1 MPSGRTM
8 YPPPHAYAP
17 VHPVRRWWQHPAL
30 IIGALV
36 LLPPAGIV
44 LAWTSRWNRTQ
55 KIVATVLSG
64 VWFLIVML
72 SDPPKEPVDDAKPKA
87 AAVATTSPAAA
98 PSASPS
104 PTPTPSAEPVM
115 PAVVGKPFG
124 AAEKAVEALIK
135 GELTARSAYAD
146 VPLPADHTTW
156 LVCFQGLGAGTRL
169 AADTA
174 GTDVHL
180 VAPGTACPAS
190 VGAVLHPKPKPT
202 PTEPADDSNGTGS
215 GSASSSGSS
224 TTGGGSSGTGG
235 GSSSTGGGSSTT
247 GGGSSTGGSSTDGGS
262 STGGGDVSYRN
273 CAAVRAAG
281 AAPIRRGDPG
291 YGRHLDRD
299 GDGIACE

>member
-1 MPSGRTM
+1 M

-30 IIGALV
+30 IITALV
-36 LLPPAGIV
+36 LLPPAGIA
-44 LAWTSRWNRTQ
+44 LAWTSRWSRTQ

-64 VWFLIVML
+64 VWFLIFML
-72 SDPPKEPVDDAKPKA
+72 SDPPKEPVDDAKPA
-87 AAVATTSPAAA
+87 AAATATASPSPTST
-98 PSASPS
+98 ASPS

-115 PAVVGKPFG
+115 PAVVGKPF
-124 AAEKAVEALIK
+124 AEAKKAVEALVK

-146 VPLPADHTTW
+146 VPLPANHTTW
-156 LVCFQGLGAGTRL
+156 LVCFQSLGAGTRL
-169 AADTA
+169 GANAAGA
-174 GTDVHL
+174 DVHL

-190 VGAVLHPKPKPT
+190 VGATLRPKPKPT
-202 PTEPADDSNGTGS
+202 PTETDDDANGTGS
-215 GSASSSGSS
+215 GSTSSSGSS

-235 GSSSTGGGSSTT
+235 GSSGTGGGSSSTGGGSSSTT
-247 GGGSSTGGSSTDGGS
+247 GGSSSGDGSASSTGGAS
-262 STGGGDVSYRN
+262 VSYRN

-291 YGRHLDRD
+291 YGSHLDRD

>member
-1 MPSGRTM
+1 M

-17 VHPVRRWWQHPAL
+17 AHPVRRWWQHPAL

-87 AAVATTSPAAA
+87 AAVVATTSPAAT

-115 PAVVGKPFG
+115 PAVVGKPF
-124 AAEKAVEALIK
+124 ATAEKVVEALMK

-169 AADTA
+169 AANTP

-190 VGAVLHPKPKPT
+190 VGAVLHPKPKPKPT
-202 PTEPADDSNGTGS
+202 PTRPADDANDT

-224 TTGGGSSGTGG
+224 TGGGSSTTGG

-247 GGGSSTGGSSTDGGS
+247 TGGSSTDGGS
-262 STGGGDVSYRN
+262 STGGGDVYYRN
-273 CAAVRAAG
+273 CTAVRAAG
-281 AAPIRRGDPG
+281 ADPIRRGDPG
-291 YGRHLDRD
+291 YGAHLDRD